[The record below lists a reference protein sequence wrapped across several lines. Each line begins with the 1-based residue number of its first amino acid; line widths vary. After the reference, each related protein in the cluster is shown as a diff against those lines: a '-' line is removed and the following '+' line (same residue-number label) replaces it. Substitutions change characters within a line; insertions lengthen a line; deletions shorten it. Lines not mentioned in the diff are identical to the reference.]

1 MTVEQNSQSLLL
13 SAPGWK
19 QRSVPDTQEPYDL
32 WRGEVLRVGMT
43 IHCQCEHCG
52 ASLKVKDKLAGTVG
66 KCPKC
71 REKIHIPQLSSDDSE
86 DVLLSDEPSQ
96 PQLVAPGKSSEEE
109 EEDAIFGDDF
119 FSMQE
124 PAPRPRY
131 VAPLPDDDDDEEPVP
146 KKSGKPGNAKP
157 VSEDDDRTASGANAA
172 SIASSLLSKTGKRNR
187 PEDYKDPRDEE
198 DEGYDFSEIKYLLVS
213 RVLPGAAAAVV
224 FFGLFY
230 WMFSGMMGGE
240 LELPEL
246 AELSGRVTNNGE
258 GVVAQLIFLPKAST
272 PGSAASGSSSAA
284 VSNPDGT
291 YEVFYKD
298 DIPGLVLG
306 THEVRINAGTIR
318 VVREVTIEA
327 GSQEISFELS
337 Q

>member
-1 MTVEQNSQSLLL
+1 
-13 SAPGWK
+13 
-19 QRSVPDTQEPYDL
+19 
-32 WRGEVLRVGMT
+32 MT

-71 REKIHIPQLSSDDSE
+71 RKKIHIPESVSDESE
-86 DVLLSDEPSQ
+86 DMLLTDESPR
-96 PQLVAPGKSSEEE
+96 PQTVAPRKTAEEE

-119 FSMQE
+119 FNMQE
-124 PAPRPRY
+124 PSPRPRY
-131 VAPLPDDDDDEEPVP
+131 VPPVFPDDDEEEETSTRSR
-146 KKSGKPGNAKP
+146 KSKSAQSAPAKGA
-157 VSEDDDRTASGANAA
+157 TAADSNAA

-187 PEDYKDPRDEE
+187 PEDYKEPEEDE
-198 DEGYDFSEIKYLLVS
+198 DEGYDFSEIKYLLIN
-213 RVLPGAAAAVV
+213 RVLPGAGAAIV

-230 WMFSGMMGGE
+230 WLFSDMMGGG

-246 AELSGRVTNNGE
+246 AELTGRVTNNGE
-258 GVVAQLIFLPKAST
+258 GVAAQLIFLPRPDT

-298 DIPGLVLG
+298 DIPGLVIG
-306 THEVRINAGTIR
+306 QHEVRINAGTVR

-327 GSQEISFELS
+327 GSQEIDFELS

>member
-1 MTVEQNSQSLLL
+1 
-13 SAPGWK
+13 
-19 QRSVPDTQEPYDL
+19 
-32 WRGEVLRVGMT
+32 MT

-52 ASLKVKDKLAGTVG
+52 ASLKVKDKLAGTLG

-71 REKIHIPQLSSDDSE
+71 RKKIHIPQPSSDDSE

-96 PQLVAPGKSSEEE
+96 PQLVAPRKSAEEE

-131 VAPLPDDDDDEEPVP
+131 VAPLPDDDDDDDAPEPGP
-146 KKSGKPGNAKP
+146 SARRGKVKP
-157 VSEDDDRTASGANAA
+157 ASEDDGSASASGTNAA

-187 PEDYKDPRDEE
+187 PDDYKDPRDEE
-198 DEGYDFSEIKYLLVS
+198 EEGYDFSEIQYLLVN
-213 RVLPGAAAAVV
+213 RVLPGAAAAIV

-230 WMFSGMMGGE
+230 WMFSDMMGGGP
-240 LELPEL
+240 ELPEL
-246 AELSGRVTNNGE
+246 AELSGRVTNNGQ

-327 GSQEISFELS
+327 GSQEVSFELS